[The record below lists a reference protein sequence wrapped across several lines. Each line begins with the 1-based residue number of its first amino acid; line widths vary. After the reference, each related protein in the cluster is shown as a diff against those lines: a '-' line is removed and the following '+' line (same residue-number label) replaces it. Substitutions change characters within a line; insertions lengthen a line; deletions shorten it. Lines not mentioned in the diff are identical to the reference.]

1 MEIKITTYTD
11 NEKVYEDKHFGE
23 FSEEISYEKIVY
35 NDKNEKKI
43 KIFIDKIKESVSIEK
58 DNLKTHIGYS
68 RKSSD
73 YNTIYGNVKLD
84 TQLVSMEKK
93 SRNNL
98 VMYVIVYNI
107 FFDRNEKQQNKLKIL
122 NFYSFYHFLY
132 INYKIKLF
140 KNIVYYPIINF
151 FFIYIF

>member
-1 MEIKITTYTD
+1 MVRNRRRVREFTIDNMEIKITTYTD

-23 FSEEISYEKIVY
+23 FSEEISSEKIVY

-58 DNLKTHIGYS
+58 DNLKMHIGYS

-98 VMYVIVYNI
+98 VMYEIVYNI

-122 NFYSFYHFLY
+122 
-132 INYKIKLF
+132 IK
-140 KNIVYYPIINF
+140 KN
-151 FFIYIF
+151 

>member
-1 MEIKITTYTD
+1 MVRNRRRVREFTIDNMEIKITTYTD

-23 FSEEISYEKIVY
+23 FSEEIIYEKIVY

-58 DNLKTHIGYS
+58 DNLKMHIGYS

-98 VMYVIVYNI
+98 VMYEIVYNI

-122 NFYSFYHFLY
+122 
-132 INYKIKLF
+132 IK
-140 KNIVYYPIINF
+140 KN
-151 FFIYIF
+151 

>member
-1 MEIKITTYTD
+1 MEIKITTYID

-23 FSEEISYEKIVY
+23 FSEEISSEKIVY
-35 NDKNEKKI
+35 NDKNKKKI

-58 DNLKTHIGYS
+58 DNLKTHIGYN

-98 VMYVIVYNI
+98 VMYEIVYNI

-122 NFYSFYHFLY
+122 
-132 INYKIKLF
+132 IK
-140 KNIVYYPIINF
+140 KN
-151 FFIYIF
+151 

>member
-1 MEIKITTYTD
+1 MVRNRRRVREFTIDNMEIKITTYTD
-11 NEKVYEDKHFGE
+11 NKKVYEDKHFGE
-23 FSEEISYEKIVY
+23 FSEEISSEKIVY

-58 DNLKTHIGYS
+58 DNLKTHIGYN

-98 VMYVIVYNI
+98 VMYEIVYNI

-122 NFYSFYHFLY
+122 
-132 INYKIKLF
+132 IK
-140 KNIVYYPIINF
+140 KN
-151 FFIYIF
+151 

>member
-23 FSEEISYEKIVY
+23 FLEEISSEKIVY

-58 DNLKTHIGYS
+58 DNLKTHIGYN

-98 VMYVIVYNI
+98 VMYEIVYNI

-122 NFYSFYHFLY
+122 
-132 INYKIKLF
+132 IK
-140 KNIVYYPIINF
+140 KN
-151 FFIYIF
+151 

>member
-1 MEIKITTYTD
+1 LVRNRRRVREFTIDNMEIKITTYTD
-11 NEKVYEDKHFGE
+11 NEKVYEDKYFGE

-58 DNLKTHIGYS
+58 DNLKTHIGYN

-98 VMYVIVYNI
+98 VMYEIVYNI

-122 NFYSFYHFLY
+122 
-132 INYKIKLF
+132 IK
-140 KNIVYYPIINF
+140 KN
-151 FFIYIF
+151 

>member
-23 FSEEISYEKIVY
+23 FSEEISSEKIVY

-58 DNLKTHIGYS
+58 DNLKTHIGYN

-98 VMYVIVYNI
+98 VMYEIVYNI

-122 NFYSFYHFLY
+122 
-132 INYKIKLF
+132 IK
-140 KNIVYYPIINF
+140 KN
-151 FFIYIF
+151 

>member
-1 MEIKITTYTD
+1 MVRNRRRVREFTVDNMEIKITTYTD
-11 NEKVYEDKHFGE
+11 NKKVYEDKHFGE
-23 FSEEISYEKIVY
+23 FSEEISSEKIVY

-58 DNLKTHIGYS
+58 DNLKTHIGYN

-98 VMYVIVYNI
+98 VMYEIVYNI

-122 NFYSFYHFLY
+122 
-132 INYKIKLF
+132 IK
-140 KNIVYYPIINF
+140 KN
-151 FFIYIF
+151 

>member
-1 MEIKITTYTD
+1 MVRNRRRVREFTVDNMEIKITTYTD

-23 FSEEISYEKIVY
+23 FSEEISSEKIVY

-58 DNLKTHIGYS
+58 DNLKTHIGYN

-98 VMYVIVYNI
+98 VMYEIVYNI

-122 NFYSFYHFLY
+122 
-132 INYKIKLF
+132 IK
-140 KNIVYYPIINF
+140 KN
-151 FFIYIF
+151 

>member
-1 MEIKITTYTD
+1 MVRNRRRVREFTVDNMEIKITTYTD

-23 FSEEISYEKIVY
+23 FSEEICSEKIVY

-58 DNLKTHIGYS
+58 DNLKTHIGYN

-98 VMYVIVYNI
+98 VMYEIVYNI

-122 NFYSFYHFLY
+122 
-132 INYKIKLF
+132 IK
-140 KNIVYYPIINF
+140 KN
-151 FFIYIF
+151 

>member
-1 MEIKITTYTD
+1 LVRNRRRVREFTIDNMEIKITTYTD

-23 FSEEISYEKIVY
+23 FSEEISSEKIVY

-58 DNLKTHIGYS
+58 DNLKTHIGYN

-98 VMYVIVYNI
+98 VMYEIVYNI

-122 NFYSFYHFLY
+122 
-132 INYKIKLF
+132 IK
-140 KNIVYYPIINF
+140 KN
-151 FFIYIF
+151 